1 MVKKIYKQVV
11 ILVKMNERM
20 KKVKYFLR
28 LKKMVHVM
36 TTKGNFYNGIIKS
49 IDEDEDLFII
59 KDRMLGDLPVYF
71 TEVSI
76 IEPFRLR
83 RYGE

>member
-1 MVKKIYKQVV
+1 
-11 ILVKMNERM
+11 
-20 KKVKYFLR
+20 
-28 LKKMVHVM
+28 MVHVM